1 MLQDIEPTIYIIQ
14 ALFIPKQKTKG
25 DQSLLGHKAF

>member
-14 ALFIPKQKTKG
+14 ALSVLEQKIKD
-25 DQSLLGHKAF
+25 DQSLLDHKAF